1 MPYVSRGGIMAF
13 SGRFTRWIPLI
24 IVAVVDFFVLFS
36 VLYFIPSSSPFY
48 TPLYYLFDALTFAAV
63 VITWQSIRFKTGWG
77 RSFVS
82 SSKPKFTYSTIV
94 DDSDTDEYKQKL
106 KEASDLYLQGKIGTD
121 AEFFSI
127 IGEHTPKEERIF
139 RALKGTREN
148 LGKMGK

>member
-1 MPYVSRGGIMAF
+1 MAF
-13 SGRFTRWIPLI
+13 SGKFTRWVPLI

-36 VLYFIPSSSPFY
+36 VLYFIPSSSPLY

-63 VITWQSIRFKTGWG
+63 VLVGHSIRFKTGWG
-77 RSFVS
+77 RRAVYR
-82 SSKPKFTYSTIV
+82 SKPKFTYSTIV

-106 KEASDLYLQGKIGTD
+106 KEASDLYLQGGIETED
-121 AEFFSI
+121 EFFSI

-139 RALKGTREN
+139 RALKGAREN

>member
-1 MPYVSRGGIMAF
+1 MAF
-13 SGRFTRWIPLI
+13 SGKFTRWVPLI

-63 VITWQSIRFKTGWG
+63 VLVGHSIRFKTGWG
-77 RSFVS
+77 RRAVYR
-82 SSKPKFTYSTIV
+82 SKPKFTYSTIV

-106 KEASDLYLQGKIGTD
+106 KEASDLYLQGGIETED
-121 AEFFSI
+121 EFFSI

-139 RALKGTREN
+139 SALKGAREN